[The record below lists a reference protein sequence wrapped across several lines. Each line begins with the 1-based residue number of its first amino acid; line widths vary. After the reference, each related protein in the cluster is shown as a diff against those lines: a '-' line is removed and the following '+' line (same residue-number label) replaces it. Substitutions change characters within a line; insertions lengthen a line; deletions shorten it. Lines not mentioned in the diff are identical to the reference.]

1 MFATVKR
8 SANYKYWA
16 FGALSI
22 GMFSSVVD
30 HGSVNIALP
39 TVAGHFHTGLQTIQW
54 IVISYALTISSL
66 LLPMGRLA
74 DIIGRTKVYIAGS
87 IIFAL
92 AAGLAGAAPSL
103 TVLIVARIIQ
113 GCGAAMSQGTGMA
126 IVTATFPEGER
137 GKAIGMVMTVVGVGA
152 IAGPAVGGLLVGVLD
167 WRWVFYVNVPLGLVG
182 VVAALAILDKERTG
196 DTAAGG
202 SGQKLDRKSNR
213 NFDWLGTALSSAALL
228 TLLLAIT
235 SGQEVGWSSPPILAA
250 MAGVVALLGG
260 FVWWELRISEPLLD
274 LRLFQRRVFSLG
286 VSAAFLTFLGGSAVM
301 FLTPFYLQSVLGY
314 SPQRAGL
321 FVVPAALCIAVM
333 GPISGQ
339 LSDRYGWRRFTV
351 GGLVCGVAGLS
362 ILSQMDE
369 SSPWF
374 LVMAALMLQS
384 TGMGTFYSPNTSSI
398 LSAVERHRYGV
409 MTAFLTLVR
418 NGANVTSVA
427 MATVIVTTTMAV
439 LDVEPS
445 LDAVTGPAGAHAFTV
460 GLRNAYRT
468 MACLLF
474 AAMAISAVK
483 AGKTPDS
490 FELSVARE
498 EPGSKARAEQPG
510 D

>member
-1 MFATVKR
+1 MFSAVKR

-54 IVISYALTISSL
+54 IVISYALTISAL
-66 LLPMGRLA
+66 LLPMGRMA
-74 DIIGRTKVYIAGS
+74 DLVGRTKVYILGS

-92 AAGLAGAAPSL
+92 AAGLAGAAPTL
-103 TVLIVARIIQ
+103 PVLILARIIQ

-126 IVTATFPEGER
+126 IITSTFPAGER

-152 IAGPAVGGLLVGVLD
+152 IAGPAVGGLLVGALD
-167 WRWVFYVNVPLGLVG
+167 WRWVFYINVPLGLVG

-196 DTAAGG
+196 DMAAGS
-202 SGQKLDRKSNR
+202 SGRK
-213 NFDWLGTALSSAALL
+213 FDWLGTALSSGALL

-235 SGQEVGWSSPPILAA
+235 SGQKAGWSSPPILAA
-250 MAGVVALLGG
+250 MIGFVALLSV
-260 FVWWELRISEPLLD
+260 FVWWELRVSEPLLD

-301 FLTPFYLQSVLGY
+301 FLTPFYLQSVLDY

-321 FVVPAALCIAVM
+321 FVVPAALCIAVV
-333 GPISGQ
+333 GPISGR

-351 GGLVCGVAGLS
+351 GGLVCGFAGLS
-362 ILSQMDE
+362 ILSQMNE

-427 MATVIVTTTMAV
+427 MATVIVTTTMAM
-439 LDVEPS
+439 LGVEPS
-445 LDAVTGPAGAHAFTV
+445 LDAVSGPAGAHAFTM
-460 GLRNAYRT
+460 GLRNAYMT

-490 FELSVARE
+490 SELAVAGE
-498 EPGSKARAEQPG
+498 ETRSTAPAQQPG